1 MSESAPTYHVHDYC
15 AACGELL
22 QPAPLGGRY
31 ACHPAEAMYWSQ
43 AVPNPQDLRG
53 YIQLTGR
60 EPRIQTEWIEPGT
73 GRRHDHAPLF
83 LYRRLT

>member
-1 MSESAPTYHVHDYC
+1 VTEPAPTYFVRDYC
-15 AACGELL
+15 AVCGELL
-22 QPAPLGGRY
+22 KAAPLGGRY

-53 YIQLTGR
+53 LMQLTGR
-60 EPRIQTEWIEPGT
+60 EPRIQTEWIDGA

-83 LYRRLT
+83 LYRSLA